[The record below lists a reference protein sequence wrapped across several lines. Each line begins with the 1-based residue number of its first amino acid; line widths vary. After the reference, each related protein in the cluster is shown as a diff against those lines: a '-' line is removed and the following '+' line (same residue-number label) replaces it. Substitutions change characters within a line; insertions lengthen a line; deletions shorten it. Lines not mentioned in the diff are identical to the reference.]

1 MASKKPTTKTKS
13 SEAVTYFYAAES
25 TRGNMTMKTSGCIE
39 VPVTDPEMRDDDGN
53 ELSVGHRA
61 YLRAFID
68 ADQKLHTIKTA
79 TVITGLNRL

>member
-1 MASKKPTTKTKS
+1 MATKKASTKS
-13 SEAVTYFYAAES
+13 QNSETVSYFYAAES
-25 TRGNMTMKTSGCIE
+25 TRGQMTMKTSGVLE
-39 VPVTDPEMRDDDGN
+39 VPVSDPEMTGEDGK

-79 TVITGLNRL
+79 TVVTQLNRL